1 MALVDKYL
9 GEEGKRLRLDA
20 LLSQKLVLGN
30 EVLAAELE
38 SVTEFL
44 GVAAGEDLIEQ
55 NGEDTDIYLI
65 VAGQFSVLVNG
76 RVVNKRT
83 VNDHVG
89 EMAAIEPAQLRA
101 ATVKA
106 DTDGVVAKVSEV
118 DFSGIAGRHVAV
130 YRFIARELSRRLMQ
144 RNSLVAS
151 TNDRIRVLIVS
162 SSEALQVARSVKE
175 EFDHDNMFVD
185 IWTDIFRATFYTL
198 EDLERKLAD
207 TDFVIAIA
215 QGDDILESRDK
226 RWPAPRD
233 NVIFELALAMGM
245 LGRHRAILMEP
256 RDDKVKLPSD
266 MAGLT
271 TVTYKLDAESKPDIG
286 AACNKLRRLFERG
299 PR

>member
-55 NGEDTDIYLI
+55 NGEDTDVYLI

-76 RVVNKRT
+76 RAVNKRT

-101 ATVKA
+101 ATIKA
-106 DTDGVVAKVSEV
+106 ETDGVVAKVSEV

-144 RNSLVAS
+144 RNSLVAG

-215 QGDDILESRDK
+215 QGDDVESRDE

-256 RDDKVKLPSD
+256 REDKVKLPSD
-266 MAGLT
+266 MAGVT
-271 TVTYKLDAESKPDIG
+271 TVTYKLGADKKPDIG
-286 AACNKLRRLFERG
+286 AACNKLRRLFEHG

>member
-44 GVAAGEDLIEQ
+44 GVAAGVDLIEQ

-76 RVVNKRT
+76 RIVNKRT

-89 EMAAIEPAQLRA
+89 EMAAIEPAQIRA
-101 ATVKA
+101 ATIKA
-106 DTDGVVAKVSEV
+106 EADGVVAKVSET
-118 DFSGIAGRHVAV
+118 DFSAIAGRHVAV

-144 RNSLVAS
+144 RNSLVAG

-215 QGDDILESRDK
+215 QGDDVVESRDE

-256 RDDKVKLPSD
+256 REDKVKLPSD
-266 MAGLT
+266 MAGVT
-271 TVTYKLDAESKPDIG
+271 TVTYKLGADKKPDIG
-286 AACNKLRRLFERG
+286 AACNKLRRLFEHG